1 MILDWT
7 SGFKRRHLSDTDDA
21 RGSDLLFLGAMILI
35 MSHAILRELS
45 LLRLIW
51 VTQSRDQPAN
61 WWLFYDCRA
70 THDIETHSVHF
81 KSNWV
86 TIRLFIERAV
96 LTIQNGAGLVRVTV
110 LGTLMPWLYLAH
122 LCYSKSK
129 K

>member
-1 MILDWT
+1 MVNSKKRFPRHTEASSIMILDWT

-21 RGSDLLFLGAMILI
+21 RGSDLLFLAAMILI

-81 KSNWV
+81 KSK
-86 TIRLFIERAV
+86 
-96 LTIQNGAGLVRVTV
+96 
-110 LGTLMPWLYLAH
+110 LGHYKAF
-122 LCYSKSK
+122 Y
-129 K
+129 